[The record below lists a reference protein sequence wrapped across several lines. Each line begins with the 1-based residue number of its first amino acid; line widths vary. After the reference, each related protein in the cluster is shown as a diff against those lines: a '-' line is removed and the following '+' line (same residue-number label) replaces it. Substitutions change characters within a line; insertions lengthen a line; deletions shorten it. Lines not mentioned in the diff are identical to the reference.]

1 MTTWVIRLRLLV
13 SFALDC
19 RLQVVARGRRGVRGR
34 RALCRHDAP
43 VRVYEI
49 ITIS

>member
-1 MTTWVIRLRLLV
+1 MTTWVIRHRLLF